1 MMNYWITVV
10 DDDAMCM
17 ANTKSILTERNMRV
31 SCLRSGV
38 NFMRFIKS
46 NTPDLVLL
54 DIMMPGTDGSRHT
67 TICGIL
73 RKKPGVTPF
82 R

>member
-38 NFMRFIKS
+38 NFMSFVS
-46 NTPDLVLL
+46 AT
-54 DIMMPGTDGSRHT
+54 S
-67 TICGIL
+67 
-73 RKKPGVTPF
+73 
-82 R
+82 